1 MCDGCVAYL
10 LLLLLL
16 PGCWVE
22 SADDHHH
29 HHCRL
34 VVVVVVVQTI
44 ALALGRRGGSV
55 VLLPGCPGLM
65 GMEETVNRERTV
77 TQQ

>member
-10 LLLLLL
+10 LLLP

-29 HHCRL
+29 RRF

-65 GMEETVNRERTV
+65 GMKETVNRERTV